1 MALALALAC
10 LLLSKQL
17 LYRQATRHSGS
28 RRGSAVGES
37 SGKDGGVAAK
47 RGRGVSKGSSS
58 ARGVEVAEGLASDQF
73 VHCATL
79 LLKILINKSLTP
91 SPPSFSLRLLHSLAH
106 ASWPQLSQCQRCQ
119 PNCRDFIQFVAATA
133 TSAATQ
139 AATNVATCCPN
150 CFRSQIEHT
159 HTDTHTRRHTQ
170 PSPQPQ
176 PVQNAHK
183 KLDCLLP
190 ALLAPCRCHCSKA
203 LSIRCGI
210 YLTPTQHASLLTPPP
225 PPIDYV
231 SCDCALCAQCTIVV
245 CMRKSR
251 LMAFYIIRR
260 LMPLLPVLPTA
271 AKWAEA
277 SGRGVSSASDC
288 VCESLRAASGQAP
301 FRF

>member
-79 LLKILINKSLTP
+79 LLKILINKSLSP
-91 SPPSFSLRLLHSLAH
+91 SPPHPSLCVCSTLWHTRLGRSCLSASVANQIAVISFN
-106 ASWPQLSQCQRCQ
+106 LSQQLRRRLRRRQ
-119 PNCRDFIQFVAATA
+119 QQMLPLAVQIVFVARL
-133 TSAATQ
+133 S
-139 AATNVATCCPN
+139 
-150 CFRSQIEHT
+150 T
-159 HTDTHTRRHTQ
+159 HTDTHTHGHTQ